1 MKRGQIWWA
10 ELAEPQASEPGYKR
24 PVIIVQSDAFNRSG
38 IKTVIVVTVTSNLRL
53 AEAPGNVKLLA
64 AQTGLGRDS
73 VANVSQV
80 VTLDKSF
87 LRDMAGQLDQ
97 VTMRLIDDGLAVVLG
112 L

>member
-87 LRDMAGQLDQ
+87 LRDMVGQLDQ